1 MFAVD
6 CPRHSRA
13 PPPLPRAACAP
24 GGSWGPGA
32 VLVDLLYRRRD
43 SAGNRGASGAYMA
56 HPLARTSALD
66 LLEDAVNALRAAP
79 LATIV
84 SHGIGSVPF
93 ALGLLVF
100 WNDMAE
106 ARTSDGRPV
115 VPGQDPARRIEN
127 LEETIVL
134 EIGDVDRFVQRG
146 DRVPPIRRDL
156 RQETDGVVPGWL
168 FGEGIPRHHV
178 LVADRGFGFHGHDGI
193 GALVVFRTVDIRS
206 EE

>member
-13 PPPLPRAACAP
+13 PPRLPRAACAP
-24 GGSWGPGA
+24 GGFRGPGA
-32 VLVDLLYRRRD
+32 VLVDLLCRRRD

-106 ARTSDGRPV
+106 ARTSDATCALEALALALLLLWMNCWRAVFAGRLDRQLGGRPEL
-115 VPGQDPARRIEN
+115 PWTRRR
-127 LEETIVL
+127 LW
-134 EIGDVDRFVQRG
+134 R
-146 DRVPPIRRDL
+146 
-156 RQETDGVVPGWL
+156 
-168 FGEGIPRHHV
+168 
-178 LVADRGFGFHGHDGI
+178 LVASQAVLGGTKAGGVGVAVGLVLPLPWMAAFYRSAA
-193 GALVVFRTVDIRS
+193 GA
-206 EE
+206 